1 MEFASWEIEGDL
13 ELFLFGRDLVGD
25 YGGVFSFG
33 GDSWTC
39 SEGVSKLASTCGVF
53 PFYEEEGTPFSSNK
67 VLISLSIY

>member
-33 GDSWTC
+33 GD
-39 SEGVSKLASTCGVF
+39 
-53 PFYEEEGTPFSSNK
+53 
-67 VLISLSIY
+67 